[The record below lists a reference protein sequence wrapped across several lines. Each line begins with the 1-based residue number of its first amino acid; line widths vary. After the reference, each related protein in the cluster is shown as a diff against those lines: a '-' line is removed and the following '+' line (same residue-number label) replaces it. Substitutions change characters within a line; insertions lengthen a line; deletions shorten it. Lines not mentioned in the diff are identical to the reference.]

1 MQTYL
6 KRRPAGIQ
14 FLMFFFF
21 SLGLFLVLSD
31 ISMVLLQGATGVKAT
46 DLLNQN
52 AWTKNKEGISAF
64 MRGAI
69 LMQFLGLF
77 LIPSLLF
84 ARLSDPKPFDY
95 LGLRKP
101 FHASYWVMGIALLLV
116 AIPVVD
122 VLGFLNQKMEF
133 GGSLFR
139 WMKER
144 EEEAAAQVQFLAAR
158 HTVKELL
165 LNLFFIAVL
174 AGVGE
179 ELFFR
184 GVLQRLFIR
193 ITKSPWAGIIIAAF
207 LFSAFHLQFF
217 GFFPR
222 FVLGILLGA
231 MYWYSGSLW
240 VSILAHFFYDALI
253 IVIIY
258 ANPEMAKDPNAM
270 LIKTSLLAIPAIIS
284 ALLVVLILRRMK
296 SLSKASFE
304 ETYRNDF
311 EIPDYQKPSSA
322 I

>member
-6 KRRPAGIQ
+6 KRRPVGIQ
-14 FLMFFFF
+14 LLMFFFF
-21 SLGLFLVLSD
+21 SVGLFLVFTG
-31 ISMVLLQGATGVKAT
+31 IGAVILQSLTGVKAT
-46 DLLNQN
+46 DLLNESV
-52 AWTKNKEGISAF
+52 WEKNRDGISSF

-77 LIPSLLF
+77 LVPSLIF
-84 ARLSDPKPFDY
+84 ARLSDPEPLAY
-95 LGLRKP
+95 LGLKKP
-101 FHASYWVMGIALLLV
+101 FHASFWVMGLALLLV
-116 AIPVVD
+116 SIPLVEL
-122 VLGFLNQKMEF
+122 LGFLNQKMEF

-144 EEEAAAQVQFLAAR
+144 EEEAGAQIQFLVAR

-184 GVLQRLFIR
+184 GVLQRLLIR
-193 ITKSPWAGIIIAAF
+193 ATKSPWAGIIIAAF

-253 IVIIY
+253 VTIIY

-270 LIKTSLLAIPAIIS
+270 LIKTSLLAIPAAIS
-284 ALLVVLILRRMK
+284 ALLVVALLRKMK
-296 SLSKASFE
+296 QLSQASFE
-304 ETYRNDF
+304 ETYRDDF
-311 EIPDYQKPSSA
+311 TTTNPFSF
-322 I
+322 